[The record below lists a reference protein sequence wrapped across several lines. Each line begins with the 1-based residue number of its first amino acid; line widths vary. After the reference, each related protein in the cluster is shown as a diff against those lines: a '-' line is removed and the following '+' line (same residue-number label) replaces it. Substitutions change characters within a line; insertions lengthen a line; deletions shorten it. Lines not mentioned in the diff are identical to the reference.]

1 MSLSIKNMNCDYIV
15 SYNNKEVLLKDIVYQ
30 IKIGDAIS
38 SSLEKLRMSDFTN
51 ILHYVNDVQNKT
63 YKTTMFGDPLVMVF
77 C

>member
-1 MSLSIKNMNCDYIV
+1 MNCVV
-15 SYNNKEVLLKDIVYQ
+15 SYNNREVLLKDIVYQ

-38 SSLEKLRMSDFTN
+38 SEKLRMSEFIN

-63 YKTTMFGDPLVMVF
+63 YKITMFGDPLVMVF